1 MYWTSGRRKLILLG
15 AELPSSFTDLPVVIR
30 SILTRG
36 QRMGARRLV
45 SLVLWGVLVL
55 PSTLWAQAATGSI
68 AGVVRDTSGA
78 VLPGVTVEAASPA
91 LIEKVRTVVTDAAGA
106 YRIIDLRPG
115 TYTVTFSLPGFSTVR
130 REGIELTTSFTAAI
144 NADLR
149 VGGVEETI
157 TVSGETPVVD
167 LSSARQQTTV
177 SRDVLDA
184 IPTTKRLGQYASFIP
199 GASYANATFQDS
211 GGTAGEGGQFGV
223 HGSRPG
229 DQVVN
234 MDGLN
239 QNMFGLDV
247 YSYNSQTIQEVV
259 VETGGTSAEA
269 STGGVQLNIIP
280 KDGGNEWTGSFNTSW
295 ATPGMQAENLN
306 DDLRARGL
314 QTGASLKR
322 FRDNGGAFGGPIVRD
337 KLWFFTAHRY
347 WGSQKYI
354 QGTYY
359 NKSPNKLFYQPD
371 LDRVAHT
378 NWYYHDNNVRLTW
391 QANARNKIALF
402 YSHEDSCN
410 CPVGLS
416 GIGGANAIKGT
427 PESRPKHLF
436 NPLKNAVASWN
447 SPATNKL
454 LLEGTFSYQGLKE
467 QTESLE
473 GISRIG
479 ITDVGLGLEYGG
491 LAGGGNPAGNTFFGT
506 TQRRY
511 VSRYT
516 GRFAASY
523 VTGSHT
529 LKAGFT
535 MLRYNLGRD
544 GIYNDPNAID
554 AGRSYVFRNQVP
566 IQVRLW
572 AVPYEVLEHTTNTG
586 LYAQD
591 QWVVRKLTLNLG
603 LRYDALFGTVPAFS
617 LPAGHF
623 VPARDFPA
631 ANNVPNFKNLNPR
644 ISGTYDLFGNGK
656 TAVKASLGRYIPYS
670 VATIGNPQSG
680 QPAFTAVNWNDSFY
694 GPGDP
699 RTGNFVPD
707 CDLRVIAGSGECG
720 PWSDRGFGQ
729 VRAGTRFAKD
739 VTEGFNTQHYNWQT
753 SVSLQQ
759 ELRPGVALNAGY
771 FRTWYGNF
779 HVIDNTATTAADYD
793 PFCVT
798 LPSTNSR
805 LPGAGQQ
812 RCGYFDI
819 KPSLF
824 GRVDNLRTLASNYGR
839 RSEIYNGVDLTLTAR
854 FAQGGQFSGG
864 MSMGRT
870 VTDACELVAKL
881 PEALFGS
888 DAAINGSSNSAGAG
902 TPAAMLTGVAG
913 SWTSMQACK
922 VTPPL
927 SAGTQVKFLFVYPL
941 PFDLQFSA
949 IYQNFPGVPVTA
961 TYAVNN
967 GIVSPSLGR
976 SISACGANCV
986 PTSSFGNVELISPG
1000 ATYED
1005 RQQSVDLRFT
1015 RAFRFGRANLR
1026 PSVDLSNILNAGSIY
1041 AANTGFGSQWLV
1053 PYEISGG
1060 RLARVNVQ
1068 LDF

>member
-1 MYWTSGRRKLILLG
+1 MI
-15 AELPSSFTDLPVVIR
+15 
-30 SILTRG
+30 
-36 QRMGARRLV
+36 ARRV
-45 SLVLWGVLVL
+45 PSLVLWGVLFL

-106 YRIIDLRPG
+106 YRIIELRPG

-130 REGIELTTSFTAAI
+130 REGVELTTSFTAAI

-199 GASYANATFQDS
+199 GATYSNPTFQDS

-223 HGSRPG
+223 HGQRAA
-229 DQVVN
+229 DEIVN
-234 MDGLN
+234 LDGLN

-259 VETGGTSAEA
+259 IETGGTSAEA
-269 STGGVQLNIIP
+269 TTGGVQLNIIP
-280 KDGGNEWTGSFNTSW
+280 KDGGNNWSGSFNSSW
-295 ATPGMQAENLN
+295 TGPSLQSDNLD

-314 QTGASLKR
+314 QTGASVKR
-322 FRDNGGAFGGPIVRD
+322 FRDNGGAFGGPIARD
-337 KLWFFTAHRY
+337 RLWFYTAHRY
-347 WGSQKYI
+347 WGTQKYI

-359 NKSPNKLFYQPD
+359 NKSPNKLFYVPD
-371 LDRVAHT
+371 LDRVAFT

-391 QANARNKIALF
+391 QATARNKIALF

-436 NPLKNAVASWN
+436 NPLQNAVLSWN
-447 SPATNKL
+447 APATNKL
-454 LLEGTFSYQGLKE
+454 LLEGAASFQGLNV
-467 QTESLE
+467 QTEAME
-473 GISRIG
+473 GASRIG

-491 LAGGGNPAGNTFFGT
+491 LAGGGNPNGNTFFGT
-506 TQRRY
+506 TQRRD
-511 VSRYT
+511 VRRYT
-516 GRFAASY
+516 GRLAASY

-529 LKAGFT
+529 FKGGFT
-535 MLRYNLGRD
+535 VLRYSLGREGAHTD
-544 GIYNDPNAID
+544 ADAID
-554 AGRSYVFRNQVP
+554 GGRAYVFRNQVP

-572 AVPYEVLEHTTNTG
+572 AIPYEVVEHTTNTG
-586 LYAQD
+586 AYAQD

-603 LRYDALFGTVPAFS
+603 LRYDSILGTVPAHR
-617 LPAGHF
+617 LPAGYF

-631 ANNVPNFKNLNPR
+631 ADNVPNFKNLNPR
-644 ISGTYDLFGNGK
+644 VSGTYDLFGNGK
-656 TAVKASLGRYIPYS
+656 TAVKASIGRYNPWL
-670 VATIGNPQSG
+670 VGTIGNPQSG
-680 QPAFTAVNWNDSFY
+680 QPAFTTVTWNDSFY

-699 RTGNFVPD
+699 RSGNFVPD
-707 CDLRVIAGSGECG
+707 CDLRVITGSGECG

-739 VTEGFNTQHYNWQT
+739 ATEGFNKQQYNWQT

-759 ELRPGVALNAGY
+759 ELRPGIALNIGY

-779 HVIDNTATTAADYD
+779 QITDNAATTADDYD
-793 PFCVT
+793 PFCIT
-798 LPSTNSR
+798 LPATDSR
-805 LPGAGQQ
+805 LPGGGQQ
-812 RCGYFDI
+812 RCGFFDI

-824 GRVDNLRTLASNYGR
+824 GRVDNLRTQASNYGR
-839 RSEIYNGVDLTLTAR
+839 RTEVYNGVDATLTAR

-864 MSMGRT
+864 LSVGRT
-870 VTDACELVAKL
+870 VIDACELAAKL
-881 PEALFGS
+881 PEALFGT
-888 DAAINGSSNSAGAG
+888 DGAINGANTG
-902 TPAAMLTGVAG
+902 TAALTTGVAG
-913 SWTSMQACK
+913 SWTSMLACN
-922 VTPPL
+922 VTPPW

-941 PFDLQFSA
+941 PWDLQFSA
-949 IYQNFPGVPVTA
+949 IFQNFPGVPITA

-967 GIVSPSLGR
+967 AIVSPSLGR
-976 SISACGANCV
+976 SISACGANCA
-986 PTSSFGNVELISPG
+986 PASSFGNVELISAG
-1000 ATYED
+1000 TTYED

-1026 PSVDLSNILNAGSIY
+1026 PSLDLSNILNAGSIY